1 MLLAGW
7 PVRRPRD
14 RLENPA
20 CPGTGHRIEM
30 CVTACYKDMNRY
42 RLDDFIE
49 YTLSKRGRENV
60 ALAVLAASCVAGI
73 VVIGRL

>member
-1 MLLAGW
+1 VFACYWLAGQFGTALKW
-7 PVRRPRD
+7 RD
-14 RLENPA
+14 R
-20 CPGTGHRIEM
+20 
-30 CVTACYKDMNRY
+30 CYKDMNRY

-60 ALAVLAASCVAGI
+60 ALAALAASCVAGI

>member
-7 PVRRPRD
+7 PVRSPLEPIGKHPPGQARGTAPNVRD
-14 RLENPA
+14 
-20 CPGTGHRIEM
+20 T
-30 CVTACYKDMNRY
+30 CYKNMNRY

-49 YTLSKRGRENV
+49 YALSKRGRENM
-60 ALAVLAASCVAGI
+60 ALAALAASCVAGI

>member
-1 MLLAGW
+1 VWADSGALRTEYIGRA
-7 PVRRPRD
+7 V
-14 RLENPA
+14 
-20 CPGTGHRIEM
+20 
-30 CVTACYKDMNRY
+30 CYKDMNRY

-60 ALAVLAASCVAGI
+60 ALTLLAASCVAGI

>member
-7 PVRRPRD
+7 PVRSHGRRSEDVPARARGTAFKWRD
-14 RLENPA
+14 R
-20 CPGTGHRIEM
+20 
-30 CVTACYKDMNRY
+30 CYKDMNRY

-49 YTLSKRGRENV
+49 YTLSKRGRENM
-60 ALAVLAASCVAGI
+60 ALAALAASCVAGI